1 MQIMIF
7 GKDKNTIKWVDEQVI
22 ESDRIKI
29 GVHVLTTTEAETLLK
44 SMCFDVVLYD
54 VSQPEND
61 AVEIVTELLNICGK
75 IPLIIL
81 TEALTLPV
89 AVDAVLLGADT
100 YLVKDKAP
108 KGILAECLNI
118 VIAKK
123 RKQANHIATAK
134 RNKKLIKK

>member
-7 GKDKNTIKWVDEQVI
+7 GKDKDTIKWVNNQVTAS
-22 ESDRIKI
+22 ERSKI
-29 GVHVLTTTEAETLLK
+29 GVHILTMTEMETLLK

-54 VSQPEND
+54 VSQPEDD
-61 AVEIVTELLNICGK
+61 APEMVKELLNICGK

-81 TEALTLPV
+81 TETLTLPV
-89 AVDAVLLGADT
+89 AVEAVRLGADT

-108 KGILAECLNI
+108 KGLLSDCLSI

-123 RKQANHIATAK
+123 REQLESAAIKGYAK
-134 RNKKLIKK
+134 RRTRK

>member
-61 AVEIVTELLNICGK
+61 AVEIVTDLLNICGK

-89 AVDAVLLGADT
+89 AVDTVLLGADT

-123 RKQANHIATAK
+123 RKQANHITTAK